1 MMNYKVSTET
11 SMMFDAINETRSIY
25 KTIYGALLLKYV
37 EDDVLSMMEKG
48 FNPALEALQKEIFE
62 LLRVTIDEKLGD
74 KVNPGLI

>member
-25 KTIYGALLLKYV
+25 KTIYGALLLKYA

>member
-25 KTIYGALLLKYV
+25 KTIYGALLLKYA

-48 FNPALEALQKEIFE
+48 FNPALEALKKEIFE